1 MSRANTYERQRAV
14 GAAAR
19 ASGHPV
25 LDAGRGQ
32 PNWTVTEPRA
42 GFFRLGAFAV
52 DATAASSA
60 LDTANPYWGTAPSA
74 EGLAKRL
81 AAELADDPSPGA
93 RFLAAAVQWAQDE
106 LGFDGDAWVAELVH
120 GVLGAGYPSPNRIL
134 RHVERVLEAYLVDM
148 TGAEPGPPGR
158 FRLFAT
164 EGGAAAMAYVFR
176 TLQENRLLRRGDRIA
191 IATPI
196 FTPYLEIPLLA
207 DFGFDVVELRSAH
220 YADHRFDERT
230 LDALRDPTIKA
241 FFVVNPGNPDSR
253 AVRTERLAQL
263 RDLVLRDRPDLLV
276 IADTAYATFV
286 DGFRSTLA
294 ELPRNVILVHSFS
307 KNFGATGNRL
317 GFVAVAD
324 DTVADELLA
333 AQDEVDQD
341 AARRRYGC
349 VTSDVAALPF
359 VARLVADSREVALH
373 NITGLAT
380 PDQVQMALFALAHLM
395 PGGAAHRAAVRAE
408 LSARHHA
415 LLAPLGVDPPG
426 GADAQ
431 YYALIDLVRVVT
443 ARHGADAMT
452 ALADRTDPGD
462 VPMLL
467 ARDHGVVVMPGAGF
481 GGVGLGRPDLPRR
494 PLGGRAHRGGIGDRK
509 PRRPSG
515 RRHAL
520 RLPSAPEVVQA
531 CRPWKPGRSAGPT
544 STCWSRTAT

>member
-1 MSRANTYERQRAV
+1 MNTNTYERQRAV

-25 LDAGRGQ
+25 LDGGRGQ
-32 PNWTVTEPRA
+32 PNWTVTDPRA

-60 LDTANPYWGTAPSA
+60 LDTTDPYWGTAPSA
-74 EGLAKRL
+74 EGLAERL
-81 AAELADDPSPGA
+81 ATELADDPSPGA
-93 RFLAAAVQWAQDE
+93 RFLAAAVLWAQDE
-106 LGFDGDAWVAELVH
+106 LGFDGDAWVAELVR

-134 RHVERVLEAYLVDM
+134 RHVERVLEAYLVDI
-148 TGAEPGPPGR
+148 TGTEPGPPGR
-158 FRLFAT
+158 FRVFAT
-164 EGGAAAMAYVFR
+164 EGGAAAMAYIFR

-253 AVRTERLAQL
+253 AMRTERLAQL

-333 AQDEVDQD
+333 AQDEADQE

-349 VTSDVAALPF
+349 MTSDVAALPF

-395 PGGAAHRAAVRAE
+395 PDGAAHRAAVRAE
-408 LSARHHA
+408 LTARQHA

-431 YYALIDLVRVVT
+431 YYALVDLVRVVT
-443 ARHGADAMT
+443 ARHGPDAMT
-452 ALADRTDPGD
+452 ALADRTDPAD

-481 GGVGLGRPDLPRR
+481 GGVGWDVRVCLAALSIDELAAVGSAIASLVDQLIDDTP
-494 PLGGRAHRGGIGDRK
+494 GRALAQR
-509 PRRPSG
+509 
-515 RRHAL
+515 
-520 RLPSAPEVVQA
+520 
-531 CRPWKPGRSAGPT
+531 
-544 STCWSRTAT
+544 

>member
-1 MSRANTYERQRAV
+1 M
-14 GAAAR
+14 
-19 ASGHPV
+19 
-25 LDAGRGQ
+25 
-32 PNWTVTEPRA
+32 
-42 GFFRLGAFAV
+42 
-52 DATAASSA
+52 
-60 LDTANPYWGTAPSA
+60 
-74 EGLAKRL
+74 
-81 AAELADDPSPGA
+81 
-93 RFLAAAVQWAQDE
+93 
-106 LGFDGDAWVAELVH
+106 H

-148 TGAEPGPPGR
+148 TGTEPGPAGR
-158 FRLFAT
+158 FRVFAT

-176 TLQENRLLRRGDRIA
+176 TLQENRLIRRGDRIA

-196 FTPYLEIPLLA
+196 FTPYLEIPVLA

-253 AVRTERLAQL
+253 AMRTERLAQL

-286 DGFRSTLA
+286 DGFRSTLS

-333 AQDEVDQD
+333 AQDEVNRD

-349 VTSDVAALPF
+349 MTSDVTALPF

-373 NITGLAT
+373 NT

-395 PGGAAHRAAVRAE
+395 PDGAAHRAAVRAE
-408 LSARHHA
+408 LTTRHHA

-431 YYALIDLVRVVT
+431 YYALIDLAHVVT

-452 ALADRTDPGD
+452 ALADRADPGD

-481 GGVGLGRPDLPRR
+481 GGVGWDVRICLAALSVDELTAVGSAIASLV
-494 PLGGRAHRGGIGDRK
+494 DRLDDDT
-509 PRRPSG
+509 R
-515 RRHAL
+515 
-520 RLPSAPEVVQA
+520 
-531 CRPWKPGRSAGPT
+531 
-544 STCWSRTAT
+544 